1 MHIDILHD
9 FRLCILILI
18 TLFVGGLLLSL
29 VLNKTITLSRK
40 VSENVA
46 LETVWTIFP
55 GLILL
60 VLGNL
65 RLELLYKTENIVV
78 NSSVSIKVL
87 AHQWYWRYQYSDFNL
102 IEFDSYLLPTET
114 LNKGDFRLLEVDN
127 RIIVPL
133 NRIIRLIITSTDV
146 LHSWALPRF
155 GLKMDAVPGRL
166 NQIIFF
172 NEIPGVFYGQCSEI
186 CGVNHSFIPIV
197 LESTSPVLFKNW
209 ILRFK

>member
-1 MHIDILHD
+1 M
-9 FRLCILILI
+9 
-18 TLFVGGLLLSL
+18 
-29 VLNKTITLSRK
+29 
-40 VSENVA
+40 
-46 LETVWTIFP
+46 
-55 GLILL
+55 
-60 VLGNL
+60 
-65 RLELLYKTENIVV
+65 V

-87 AHQWYWRYQYSDFNL
+87 AHQWYWRYQYSDFNI

-127 RIIVPL
+127 RIIAPL
-133 NRIIRLIITSTDV
+133 NRMIRLVITSTDV

-155 GLKMDAVPGRL
+155 GLKIDAVPGRL

-186 CGVNHSFIPIV
+186 CGVNHRFIPIV
-197 LESTSPVLFKNW
+197 LESTRPVLFKNW